1 MLATFLFLLTTIP
14 FLLPSITPA
23 AAAGG
28 DHQLSAA
35 STCVTTC
42 GATHLNYPF
51 GFSPGCHV
59 RLTCSPA
66 GQPFIGEFPVSAVD
80 NSTIRININPTCGR
94 PIAVLQSLFT
104 KNYAPKSSNAIL
116 LHNCTD
122 VWTCNI
128 PTIDV
133 QTHFEPVNSVNC
145 SGRPGGTNGSLS
157 CFSDSLTWNGLFDY
171 ANMTRH
177 TDCEYLMSSISVEYA
192 VAGDHTSGVSLEVQM
207 MELEWWMDGR
217 RCATCSEDA
226 ECRVV
231 NTTDWRRPGYR
242 CGCRRGFSGD
252 GYRDGVGC
260 RKDSCRSSEYLLGY
274 CRPIGI
280 AILTGGFGAATALIL
295 GLAFACCF
303 IRRRSASNAESSTKR
318 RLAEAKGINI
328 TIYQYKEIERATNG
342 FSDTQ
347 RLGTGAYGTVYSGK
361 LHHRGGSDSSLVA
374 IKRIKNRDT
383 ESIEQVLNE
392 IKLISSVSHPNLVRL
407 LGCSIERG
415 EQILVYE
422 FMPNGTLSQHL
433 QRERG
438 DGPLSWPVRLAI
450 ALETAQAIA
459 HLHSAIDPPIYHRDI
474 KTSNIL
480 LDLDFKSKVADFG
493 LSRLGKPGM
502 PEISHISTAP
512 QGTPGYLDPQYHQN
526 FHLSDKSD
534 VYSFGVVLVEIITA
548 MKAVDFSRPSSEVN
562 LANLAADRIGS
573 GRLDEIVDPFLDLN
587 SDAWT
592 LSSIHRVA
600 EIAFRCLAYDR
611 ELRPGMIEVAAELE
625 QIRDCRSAESRK
637 SHGDSSGGG
646 LGSEISPCCSSSST
660 NDSEKPL
667 SLSFDKGEMRS
678 DCLVVVR
685 TETDCVKAAERSVKE
700 YSPVSVRDPWLS
712 EQSSP
717 GSNSFQNGGGGVA
730 R

>member
-1 MLATFLFLLTTIP
+1 FVI
-14 FLLPSITPA
+14 LP
-23 AAAGG
+23 
-28 DHQLSAA
+28 
-35 STCVTTC
+35 
-42 GATHLNYPF
+42 
-51 GFSPGCHV
+51 
-59 RLTCSPA
+59 
-66 GQPFIGEFPVSAVD
+66 
-80 NSTIRININPTCGR
+80 
-94 PIAVLQSLFT
+94 
-104 KNYAPKSSNAIL
+104 
-116 LHNCTD
+116 
-122 VWTCNI
+122 
-128 PTIDV
+128 
-133 QTHFEPVNSVNC
+133 
-145 SGRPGGTNGSLS
+145 
-157 CFSDSLTWNGLFDY
+157 
-171 ANMTRH
+171 
-177 TDCEYLMSSISVEYA
+177 
-192 VAGDHTSGVSLEVQM
+192 VA
-207 MELEWWMDGR
+207 
-217 RCATCSEDA
+217 
-226 ECRVV
+226 
-231 NTTDWRRPGYR
+231 
-242 CGCRRGFSGD
+242 
-252 GYRDGVGC
+252 
-260 RKDSCRSSEYLLGY
+260 
-274 CRPIGI
+274 
-280 AILTGGFGAATALIL
+280 GFGAATALIL

-637 SHGDSSGGG
+637 SHGDSSG
-646 LGSEISPCCSSSST
+646 SSSST